1 MPAFLAPG
9 SRWTVARSRVLD
21 SPKYPRW
28 LLWVVLTGIFSAG
41 LPGTILAI
49 SIKAIAVDL
58 HSTPATISWVSTAP
72 MLAAAVGVPVLGRL
86 GDLRGHRRL
95 YISGLVAATTF
106 SLLAAAAWNAISLI
120 LFLTV
125 SQLGA
130 AAMAPATFA
139 MLFRAFPVA
148 ERVKAT
154 SLAQGTMAGSAMA
167 GVVIGGPLIDLVG
180 WRAIFII
187 QAALCALVLL
197 PALAILRPDEPS
209 DNKVPVDYAGA
220 LALAATTFALT
231 FGINRLGVWGATP
244 ISVGSLVA
252 VPAGVWL
259 LARIERR
266 AVSPII
272 PLRLLTSKY
281 TWFLIGASFWI
292 GVSWMGTLLL
302 SPLYLQSV
310 LGLSVGITAL
320 IIAPRA
326 GTGVLAAPWT
336 GRLGVRYGEQK
347 LIIGCSMVVAVS
359 MGMLA
364 VGAAIRSIALIAIA
378 IALSGTCMASV
389 LAGLVAAAGRSVDE
403 ADFGIAVSLQQ
414 TSNRI
419 GNVIGLGLFAAIAA
433 DAVTPGP
440 FVFVFALSGLMASL
454 SAAFAIGLP
463 RKHAPVTTV
472 LARGR
477 AKPATEAGPVGD
489 PAPGNA

>member
-1 MPAFLAPG
+1 LIG
-9 SRWTVARSRVLD
+9 
-21 SPKYPRW
+21 
-28 LLWVVLTGIFSAG
+28 AG
-41 LPGTILAI
+41 AC
-49 SIKAIAVDL
+49 
-58 HSTPATISWVSTAP
+58 
-72 MLAAAVGVPVLGRL
+72 
-86 GDLRGHRRL
+86 
-95 YISGLVAATTF
+95 
-106 SLLAAAAWNAISLI
+106 SLLAATAWNAISLI
-120 LFLTV
+120 LFLTI

-187 QAALCALVLL
+187 QSAMCLLVLL
-197 PALAILRPDEPS
+197 PAIVVLRQDES
-209 DNKVPVDYAGA
+209 VVDKKPVDYAGA

-231 FGINRLGVWGATP
+231 FGINRIGVWGVTP
-244 ISVGSLVA
+244 VSIGSLVA
-252 VPAGVWL
+252 VPIGLWL
-259 LARIERR
+259 LAGIERR

-281 TWFLIGASFWI
+281 TWYLVGASFWI

-347 LIIGCSMVVAVS
+347 LVIGCSLVVALS

-364 VGAAIRSIALIAIA
+364 VGAATRSIALVAIA

-389 LAGLVAAAGRSVDE
+389 LAGLIAAAGRAVDE

-433 DAVTPGP
+433 DAVTPGR
-440 FVFVFALSGLMASL
+440 FVLVFILAGAMGAI
-454 SAAFAIGLP
+454 SAACAVGLP
-463 RKHAPVTTV
+463 RKEGAKPVTLV
-472 LARGR
+472 DVGADPL
-477 AKPATEAGPVGD
+477 PAV
-489 PAPGNA
+489 APTR